1 MSVIVIVGA
10 ALVSGLA
17 ASALTRWMR
26 RVAGVESFWLASGLH
41 VAFAVV
47 AGAGAAALAD
57 GWAEMVGYTLLGLGC
72 ALLVVIDLAALRL
85 PDVVVGPL
93 YLVMLITLAVAAGVN
108 GEPLRFVRA
117 VGAAALLVG
126 VYFVLAFISPSGMGL
141 GDVKFAG
148 VLGLFLG
155 WLGWPQVILG
165 MLAAFL
171 LSAAVGLALMA
182 VKRISRKTALPFGPW
197 MVAGAAIGAAWG
209 STVLL

>member
-1 MSVIVIVGA
+1 MSITMIVGS

-17 ASALTRWMR
+17 ALGLTRWMR

-41 VAFAVV
+41 VTLAVA

-57 GWAEMVGYTLLGLGC
+57 GWAEMIGYTLLGLGC

-85 PDVVVGPL
+85 PNVVVGPL
-93 YLVMLITLAVAAGVN
+93 YVVVLVTLAIAAGMN
-108 GEPLRFVRA
+108 GEPLRLARA
-117 VGAAALLVG
+117 AGAAALLVL

-155 WLGWPQVILG
+155 WLGWSEVMLG
-165 MLAAFL
+165 MMAAFI
-171 LSAAVGLALMA
+171 LSAAVGVALMA
-182 VKRISRKTALPFGPW
+182 IKRANRKTALPFGPW

-209 STVLL
+209 PAVLL